1 MTTVAGPTPTPTEH
15 ITSEHVTSDRPG
27 SGPSARAAA
36 RRGGGITTA
45 YLGLELRRVTR
56 DLVTMFFVAGLPAFF
71 FLLFGASAGY
81 SQEDAGNGNVAMYV
95 MISMA
100 AYGAV
105 TATVG
110 IGGMAAVERMQGWG
124 RQLGLTPLRDGSYVA
139 MKAIVALVIAV
150 VPISL
155 VYALGLATGSEG
167 TVGAWLGSAA
177 ILVGGAVLL
186 SLYGLIFG
194 LAFRSEAAV
203 SAASGSLVVLGF
215 LGNIFFPLT
224 GWLLDLARF
233 TPLYG
238 YVQLARYPLTEG
250 RVIDTGGNL
259 THEALWMPLANVAVW
274 TVIFAVL
281 ATALVRRSRG
291 RQ

>member
-1 MTTVAGPTPTPTEH
+1 MTAVDAPTPTTTGHSTP
-15 ITSEHVTSDRPG
+15 
-27 SGPSARAAA
+27 GPSARGGA
-36 RRGGGITTA
+36 RRPGGITSA

-139 MKAIVALVIAV
+139 MKAIVALIIAV

-155 VYALGLATGSEG
+155 VYVLGLLTGSEG
-167 TVGAWLGSAA
+167 TLGAWLGSVT
-177 ILVGGAVLL
+177 ILVVGAVLF

-250 RVIDTGGNL
+250 QVIDARGNL

-274 TVIFAVL
+274 TVIFGVL
-281 ATALVRRSRG
+281 ATWLVRRSRG

>member
-1 MTTVAGPTPTPTEH
+1 MSTLTTNPGASRPTSTGTSTVAPSNDVPTRE
-15 ITSEHVTSDRPG
+15 G
-27 SGPSARAAA
+27 A
-36 RRGGGITTA
+36 RRSGGITTA
-45 YLGLELRRVTR
+45 YIGLELKRVTR
-56 DLVTMFFVAGLPAFF
+56 DLVSMFFVAGLPAFF

-81 SQEDAGNGNVAMYV
+81 SAEDAGNGNVAMYV

-139 MKAIVALVIAV
+139 MKAIVALAIAII
-150 VPISL
+150 PITL
-155 VYALGLATGSEG
+155 VYVLGMVTGSEG
-167 TVGAWLGSAA
+167 TLMAWLGSAA
-177 ILVGGAVLL
+177 ILIVGAVMF

-215 LGNIFFPLT
+215 LGNIFFPLS
-224 GWLLDLARF
+224 GWLLEVARF

-250 RVIDTGGNL
+250 MVMDTEGNMS
-259 THEALWMPLANVAVW
+259 HEALWMPLANVAVW
-274 TVIFAVL
+274 TVILAVL
-281 ATALVRRSRG
+281 ATWLVRRSRG

>member
-1 MTTVAGPTPTPTEH
+1 MSTLTTNPGAGRPTSTASSSAE
-15 ITSEHVTSDRPG
+15 VTTREG
-27 SGPSARAAA
+27 T
-36 RRGGGITTA
+36 RRSGGITTA
-45 YLGLELRRVTR
+45 YIGLELKRVTR
-56 DLVTMFFVAGLPAFF
+56 DLVSMFFVAGLPAFF

-81 SQEDAGNGNVAMYV
+81 SAEDAGNGNVAMYV

-139 MKAIVALVIAV
+139 MKAIVALAIAII
-150 VPISL
+150 PITL
-155 VYALGLATGSEG
+155 VYVLGMVTGSEG
-167 TVGAWLGSAA
+167 TLMAWLGSAA
-177 ILVGGAVLL
+177 ILIVGAVMF

-224 GWLLDLARF
+224 GWMLEVARF

-250 RVIDTGGNL
+250 MVMDTKGNMS
-259 THEALWMPLANVAVW
+259 HEALWMPLANVAVW
-274 TVIFAVL
+274 TVILAVL
-281 ATALVRRSRG
+281 ATWLVRRSRG

>member
-1 MTTVAGPTPTPTEH
+1 MSTVTTNPRPDQQPSPTTSTPSPAVKATTRE
-15 ITSEHVTSDRPG
+15 G
-27 SGPSARAAA
+27 A
-36 RRGGGITTA
+36 RRSGGITTA
-45 YLGLELRRVTR
+45 YIGLELKRVTR
-56 DLVTMFFVAGLPAFF
+56 DLVSMFFVAGLPAFF

-81 SQEDAGNGNVAMYV
+81 SAEDAGNGNVAMYV

-139 MKAIVALVIAV
+139 MKAIVALAIAI
-150 VPISL
+150 VPITL
-155 VYALGLATGSEG
+155 VYVLGLFTGSEG
-167 TVGAWLGSAA
+167 TLMAWLGSAA
-177 ILVGGAVLL
+177 ILIVGAVMF

-215 LGNIFFPLT
+215 LGNIFFPLS
-224 GWLLDLARF
+224 GWLLEVARF

-238 YVQLARYPLTEG
+238 YVQLARFPLTEG
-250 RVIDTGGNL
+250 MVMDTKGNMS
-259 THEALWMPLANVAVW
+259 HEAIWMPLANVAVW
-274 TVIFAVL
+274 TVILAVL
-281 ATALVRRSRG
+281 ATWLVRRSRG

>member
-1 MTTVAGPTPTPTEH
+1 MTTVAGHTPTTTDHPT
-15 ITSEHVTSDRPG
+15 TDR
-27 SGPSARAAA
+27 SRRGPSAPPAG
-36 RRGGGITTA
+36 RRSGGVTTA
-45 YLGLELRRVTR
+45 YVGLELKRVTR

-139 MKAIVALVIAV
+139 MKAVVALVVAII
-150 VPISL
+150 PITL
-155 VYALGLATGSEG
+155 VYVLGLATGSVG
-167 TVGAWLGSAA
+167 TLTAWLGSVT
-177 ILVGGAVLL
+177 ILVVGAVLF

-250 RVIDTGGNL
+250 QVIDTEGDL

-281 ATALVRRSRG
+281 ATWLVRRSRG

>member
-1 MTTVAGPTPTPTEH
+1 MSTVTTNATTSQPTST
-15 ITSEHVTSDRPG
+15 TSTNPRLSER
-27 SGPSARAAA
+27 SGRDGA
-36 RRGGGITTA
+36 RRSGGITTA
-45 YLGLELRRVTR
+45 YLGLEMKRVTR

-81 SQEDAGNGNVAMYV
+81 SAEEAGNGNVAMYV

-139 MKAIVALVIAV
+139 MKAIVALAIAII
-150 VPISL
+150 PITL
-155 VYALGLATGSEG
+155 VYVLGLFTGSQG
-167 TVGAWLGSAA
+167 TLMVWLASAA
-177 ILVGGAVLL
+177 ILIAGAVMF

-215 LGNIFFPLT
+215 LGNIFFPLS
-224 GWLLDLARF
+224 GWLLDVARF

-250 RVIDTGGNL
+250 MVMDTEGNMS
-259 THEALWMPLANVAVW
+259 HEALWMPLANVAVW
-274 TVIFAVL
+274 TVIL
-281 ATALVRRSRG
+281 AITATWLVRRSRG